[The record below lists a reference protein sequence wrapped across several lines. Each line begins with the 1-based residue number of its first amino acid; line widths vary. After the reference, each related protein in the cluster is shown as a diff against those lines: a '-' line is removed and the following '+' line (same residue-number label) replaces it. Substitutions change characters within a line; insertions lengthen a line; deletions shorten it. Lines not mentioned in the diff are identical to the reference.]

1 MLNEL
6 SKIHHK
12 NPIKERNQFQNIKK
26 LIKTLT
32 IQQKVKRNF
41 VDFVLLLDL

>member
-12 NPIKERNQFQNIKK
+12 NPIKETNQFQNIRK

-32 IQQKVKRNF
+32 IQRKVKRNF